1 LSRKQRTAEKLS
13 ALEPFLDEG
22 LIDEVLH
29 VVKSGKEATV
39 YCCRSASASGG
50 LVAAKVY
57 RSREHRSFKND
68 SLYREGRPILDSRA
82 RRAVAKG
89 TRFGREA
96 GQALWLIHEYEV
108 LSALYRAETDVPRPV
123 RAAENALLIEY
134 LGDESSAAPPLY
146 CVDLRPDEARCACER
161 LLWNIEQF
169 LHANWVH
176 GDLSPYNILYWR
188 GQAWVIDFPQAVDA
202 RANPHARDLLQR
214 DVENVC
220 GYFEAYG
227 IRNDAQRIARSL
239 WQRYRHADL

>member
-1 LSRKQRTAEKLS
+1 LSRKQRNAEQLS

-29 VVKSGKEATV
+29 LVKSGKEATV
-39 YCCRSASASGG
+39 YCCRASSSTGG

-57 RSREHRSFKND
+57 RSREQRSFKND
-68 SLYREGRPILDSRA
+68 SRYREGRPILDSRA

-108 LSALYRAETDVPRPV
+108 LTALQRAETDVPRPI
-123 RAAENALLIEY
+123 RAAEQAILIEY
-134 LGDESSAAPPLY
+134 FGDESGAAPPLY
-146 CVDLRPDEARCACER
+146 CVELRPDEARRACSR

-176 GDLSPYNILYWR
+176 GDLSPYNILYWQ
-188 GQAWVIDFPQAVDA
+188 GTAWVIDFPQAVDA
-202 RANPHARDLLQR
+202 RANPHARDLLHR
-214 DVENVC
+214 DIQNVC

-227 IRNDAQRIARSL
+227 IRNDPERITRSL